1 VTILP
6 FLAIAFGAGA
16 ASLLTRRNGGLSAA
30 IGIIGLAGAVA
41 AAAAMSVGGT
51 LAVGGGELVTSAYLR
66 LFTLLG
72 ALVGLVLALIGLA
85 TTSHRHAPG
94 ALLAGIGAAGL
105 ALAVSDARTAV
116 VASTA
121 GGLVGIVVTV
131 VQPAS
136 GRAVVVAMRELRAIA
151 VAGVL
156 AILAAAWIGRPLVE
170 LAAEPAVFGLAY
182 LGFAV
187 AVAIRFGAIPFHF
200 WAARLADAAPEV
212 TLPMLMAWSPAAF
225 AVVALAWADSSI
237 APMVLPTTLPLTVE
251 RAIVVAI
258 GAVSVILG
266 SLAALLQ
273 DDLEH
278 VVGYTIIADAGVAIL
293 GLAALDPAAWEPAR
307 TWILIFVTVRSA
319 FAAWAVAVRGAF
331 GTRRITELRGW
342 ALRSPLL
349 GVALALIVA
358 GSISWPG
365 YVAWEARA
373 KLVELTL
380 SGPFLIVVLIG
391 ALVPLAI
398 YIRLAVVGFGRP
410 SDAVREGDG
419 EMPRWPAAIP
429 SRPMVGQSGVE
440 RGFERGSHFVAGML
454 DILWTLPA
462 AIRLNRTL
470 IAGILVVALSGLGF
484 VVAFGGLGIV
494 EAARAVPGE
503 VGAPVGSQ
511 PPGLESE
518 PPLESQP
525 LLETEPPGTG
535 PSFEPVPV
543 PP

>member
-16 ASLLTRRNGGLSAA
+16 ASLLTRENGRLSAW
-30 IGIIGLAGAVA
+30 IGIVGLAGAAVA
-41 AAAAMSVGGT
+41 AAAMSADGT
-51 LAVGGGELVTSAYLR
+51 LSVGGGELVGSTYLR
-66 LFTLLG
+66 LFTVLG
-72 ALVGLVLALIGLA
+72 SVVGLLLALIGLA
-85 TTSHRHAPG
+85 TLSHRHAPG
-94 ALLAGIGAAGL
+94 AMLAGMGAAGL

-116 VASTA
+116 VAATA

-131 VQPAS
+131 VEPAT
-136 GRAVVVAMRELRAIA
+136 GRAVVVAMRELRALA

-225 AVVALAWADSSI
+225 AVVALAWADASI
-237 APMVLPTTLPLTVE
+237 APMFLPSSLPLTTE

-266 SLAALLQ
+266 SLAALIQ

-307 TWILIFVTVRSA
+307 AWILIFVTVRSA

-331 GTRRITELRGW
+331 GTRRIAQLQGW
-342 ALRSPLL
+342 AVRAPLL
-349 GVALALIVA
+349 AVALVLIGA
-358 GSISWPG
+358 GSIGWPG
-365 YVAWEARA
+365 FVAWEARA
-373 KLVELTL
+373 KLMELTL
-380 SGPFLIVVLIG
+380 TGPLLAIVMVG
-391 ALVPLAI
+391 ALVPAAI
-398 YIRLAVVGFGRP
+398 YVRLLMVGVGRP
-410 SDAVREGDG
+410 SASVKAGSHEI
-419 EMPRWPAAIP
+419 PRWPAPLPA
-429 SRPMVGQSGVE
+429 RPMVGQSDLE
-440 RGFERGSHFVAGML
+440 RTFEKGSHLLAAVL
-454 DILWTLPA
+454 DIIWAVPA
-462 AIRLNRTL
+462 ALRLNRTV
-470 IAGILVVALSGLGF
+470 IAGILVVALSGLG
-484 VVAFGGLGIV
+484 VVIAYGGLGVID
-494 EAARAVPGE
+494 AARAAPGE
-503 VGAPVGSQ
+503 VTGPNASAQ
-511 PPGLESE
+511 PGLESE
-518 PPLESQP
+518 PPGS
-525 LLETEPPGTG
+525 G
-535 PSFEPVPV
+535 PSFQPVPT